1 MWPLRNSN
9 KREKPPRTQEMSRDP
24 DGIANYR
31 FELGY
36 NAENHQMNH
45 QDFTIKVREVVQ
57 SVFNVSY
64 NIKILN
70 SEYHICTYNIMLEL
84 TSDVLS
90 VLNTFPIFDY

>member
-1 MWPLRNSN
+1 
-9 KREKPPRTQEMSRDP
+9 MSRDP

-70 SEYHICTYNIMLEL
+70 TIYVSTYDIMQVL

-90 VLNTFPIFDY
+90 VLNIFSIFNY